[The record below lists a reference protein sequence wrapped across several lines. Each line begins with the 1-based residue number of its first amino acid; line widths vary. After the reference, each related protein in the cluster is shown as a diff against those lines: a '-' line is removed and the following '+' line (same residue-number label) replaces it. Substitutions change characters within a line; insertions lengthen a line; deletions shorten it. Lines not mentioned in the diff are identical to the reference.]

1 MNDSTCHEAPSE
13 EATKPPADAR
23 ELIQKVLG
31 VKRVAAWCEVDAA
44 TPYQWLTRSTPDNPI
59 PPAYVPKIVAG
70 ARAAKIAFD
79 VGLLWPAMRGLL

>member
-1 MNDSTCHEAPSE
+1 MVEPTCHAAPSE
-13 EATKPPADAR
+13 AVKPPADAR
-23 ELIQKVLG
+23 ELIQKVFG

-44 TPYQWLTRSTPDNPI
+44 TPYQWLTRSTEDNPI

-70 ARAAKIAFD
+70 ARAAKIEFD